1 MDYTSKIPF
10 ISGASVTIIVGIL
23 SYKSG
28 YELKTICIRMTFS
41 MVVFFLV
48 GIYLR
53 NFIRRM
59 KEEVKQKKA
68 LEAIKKNQEILLE
81 ASKNIIQAK
90 KSKIDL
96 TVGKDT
102 SEDMHTGEENLYDEE
117 FKPLKVSNVTIKDQD
132 ENS

>member
-1 MDYTSKIPF
+1 MDYTHKIPF
-10 ISGASVTIIVGIL
+10 IIGASVTIIVGIL

-68 LEAIKKNQEILLE
+68 LEAIKNQEILLE

-90 KSKIDL
+90 KAK
-96 TVGKDT
+96 
-102 SEDMHTGEENLYDEE
+102 
-117 FKPLKVSNVTIKDQD
+117 
-132 ENS
+132 

>member
-1 MDYTSKIPF
+1 MDYTNRIPF
-10 ISGASVTIIVGIL
+10 IIGTSVTIIVGIL

-41 MVVFFLV
+41 MVVFFLI

-53 NFIRRM
+53 SFIRRI
-59 KEEVKQKKA
+59 KQEVKHKKV
-68 LEAIKKNQEILLE
+68 LETIKKNHEILAE
-81 ASKNIIQAK
+81 AANKNAQRK
-90 KSKIDL
+90 NSKIDL

-102 SEDMHTGEENLYDEE
+102 QEDIHIDEENLYDEE
-117 FKPLKVSNVTIKDQD
+117 FKPLKVSNVTIKDQG

>member
-41 MVVFFLV
+41 MVVFFLI

-53 NFIRRM
+53 SFIRRM
-59 KEEVKQKKA
+59 KREVKQKKVM
-68 LEAIKKNQEILLE
+68 EEIKK
-81 ASKNIIQAK
+81 
-90 KSKIDL
+90 KSRAF
-96 TVGKDT
+96 G
-102 SEDMHTGEENLYDEE
+102 
-117 FKPLKVSNVTIKDQD
+117 
-132 ENS
+132 